1 MMKTIINI
9 LNLAIAATGN
19 WLIIRLVHTYNNPV
33 PVGALFILLISAK
46 CCVEVLKK

>member
-1 MMKTIINI
+1 MKTFFTI

-19 WLIIRLVHTYNNPV
+19 WLVIRLVHTYNNPV
-33 PVGALFILLISAK
+33 PVGALFILLISVK